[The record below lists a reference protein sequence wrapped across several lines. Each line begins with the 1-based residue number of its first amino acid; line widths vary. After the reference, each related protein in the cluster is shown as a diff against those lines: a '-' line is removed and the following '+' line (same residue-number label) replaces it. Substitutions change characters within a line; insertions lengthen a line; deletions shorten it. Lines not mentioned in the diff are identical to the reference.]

1 MEITRKE
8 LGRIAANK
16 KWGGNTYAEA
26 FRDALNDVFA
36 RHARPGAYTVIFQ
49 DRGEI
54 LCADCA
60 KKAYLSRDYDLDQGI
75 YSGLYDEGPSEYCYE
90 CGEEIQASYGDPE
103 EEENNDD

>member
-8 LGRIAANK
+8 LGRIAANNK
-16 KWGGNTYAEA
+16 QEDNTYAEA

-36 RHARPGAYTVIFQ
+36 RHARPGSYTIIFQ
-49 DRGEI
+49 DQGEI

-90 CGEEIQASYGDPE
+90 CGVEIESSYGDPE
-103 EEENNDD
+103 EEEK